1 MRIGIFLLLIVA
13 SIFCS
18 ILIFKDLKIEDMLLM
33 IFTMQLAFYIH
44 NIGFKEYDAHIL
56 KQEIRGNNTRY
67 VAANNW
73 VAYKFSIVSS
83 RPKNYGKYLVYR
95 KDGKIHLE
103 TWNGS
108 GWAYNESVIEYYMHI
123 INPKEYSNNTN
134 NDY

>member
-1 MRIGIFLLLIVA
+1 MRIGIFLLMLLA
-13 SIFCS
+13 SCFICLMFQDLQ
-18 ILIFKDLKIEDMLLM
+18 IKDLLLLM
-33 IFTMQLAFYIH
+33 LATQLAFTIH
-44 NIGFKEYDAHIL
+44 SIGFAEYDMDKL
-56 KQEIRGNNTRY
+56 KEEIRGNNTSY

-134 NDY
+134 HDY